1 MITALE
7 SLPATIAHLRT
18 IAMPAVDH
26 RIMPFGIP
34 ALDDR
39 LASRGLRAGA
49 LHEVAAQSCSM
60 VDDAA
65 ATLFL
70 TGAAI
75 GDRHLERDVDAAH
88 RDTRASGFGMDQRAE
103 QFDQRFA
110 VQTIDLF
117 GGYRKHALLLPSR
130 WRPGKQ

>member
-7 SLPATIAHLRT
+7 SLPTTIARLRT
-18 IAMPAVDH
+18 IATLAVDH
-26 RIMPFGIP
+26 RIMPFGVP

-49 LHEVAAQSCSM
+49 LHEVAAQTCSM

-70 TGAAI
+70 AGIAA
-75 GDRHLERDVDAAH
+75 REAAH
-88 RDTRASGFGMDQRAE
+88 SQASVSFFGSILLLVVVVGAVDQRCDGFE
-103 QFDQRFA
+103 HHP
-110 VQTIDLF
+110 T
-117 GGYRKHALLLPSR
+117 RKV
-130 WRPGKQ
+130 

>member
-7 SLPATIAHLRT
+7 SLPTTIAHLRT
-18 IAMPAVDH
+18 IATPVVDH

-70 TGAAI
+70 TGIAA
-75 GDRHLERDVDAAH
+75 RE
-88 RDTRASGFGMDQRAE
+88 
-103 QFDQRFA
+103 A
-110 VQTIDLF
+110 VHTGGPVLWVSCRNDL
-117 GGYRKHALLLPSR
+117 YA
-130 WRPGKQ
+130 PGL